1 MKKDR
6 ICALDVIRF
15 TALLLVVLLH
25 SAGHFYIDQSG
36 RFVVNPDSIAI
47 VSIAT
52 LGRAGVPLFV
62 IISGY
67 LLLPVHI
74 STREFFLRRLRRI
87 LLPFLFW
94 SIVYA
99 IYESDVLVSGDVTQL
114 MKYVFHIP
122 INFVT
127 AHLWYVYMLIGL
139 YCLAPIISP
148 WIEKVGKKQ
157 MLFFLLLW
165 LLCTLSVFI
174 HLRFKNILGEV
185 EWNHF
190 SSIYYFQGFI
200 GYFVFG
206 GYLKKY
212 GMISFQLSL
221 GAFLMGLFITIL
233 LIHVGVHLSL
243 AERFFNSFWD
253 YCSFNIALMSL
264 GLFGIIYHWSYN
276 IRFGNNSLVVDIS
289 RRSYAIYLAHIIVLR
304 LTSGYVLQ
312 TFDSALL
319 AIPLIVIV
327 VLVFTYLL
335 CRLMSKLPYADKW
348 LG

>member
-1 MKKDR
+1 MREDR
-6 ICALDVIRF
+6 NYALDVIRS

-36 RFVVNPDSIAI
+36 RFVVNPDSFAI
-47 VSIAT
+47 VSFAS

-67 LLLPVHI
+67 LLLPIHI
-74 STREFFLRRLRRI
+74 STREFFLRRFRRI

-94 SIVYA
+94 SIIYA
-99 IYESDVLVSGDVTQL
+99 VYESYVWGGGGVTQFI
-114 MKYVFHIP
+114 KYVFHIP

-165 LLCTLSVFI
+165 LLCSLSVII
-174 HLRFKNILGEV
+174 HLQFQNILGEV
-185 EWNHF
+185 EWNHY

-206 GYLKKY
+206 AYLKKY
-212 GMISFQLSL
+212 GMISFHLSL

-233 LIHVGVHLSL
+233 LIHIGIHLSL
-243 AERFFNSFWD
+243 EERFFNTFWD

-264 GLFGIIYHWSYN
+264 GLFGIIYHWSYY
-276 IRFGNNSLVVDIS
+276 IRFGDKSLVVDFS

-312 TFDSALL
+312 TIDSALL
-319 AIPLIVIV
+319 AIPLIIIV
-327 VLVFTYLL
+327 VMVLTYLL